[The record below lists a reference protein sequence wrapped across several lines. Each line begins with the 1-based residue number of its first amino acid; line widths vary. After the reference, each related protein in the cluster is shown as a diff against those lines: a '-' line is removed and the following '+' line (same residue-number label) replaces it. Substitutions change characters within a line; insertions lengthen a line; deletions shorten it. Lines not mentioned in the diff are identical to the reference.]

1 MHRRVALAIEAR
13 AGDRPSM
20 DDARELAGQY
30 RASASLPGAAR
41 GVGHAGRAAE
51 HAEAAGAYDTAA
63 SLFEI
68 ALELLP
74 DDGPER
80 ERLTARRAMALLRAT
95 RYDEGAELVLE
106 VADELAGRDERR
118 AAASLIA
125 DAAWASEMAGGS
137 PSAFALAAAGT
148 PLVDPNERDDVW
160 ARLTILDLRRRESIE
175 PGRVGVPIDTPERRE
190 AARLLHADP
199 RFRGSLAWAVWDTRA
214 DVLGARDGRHARPHV
229 LGRVLPRRAPH
240 VAAVRRRRRGARP
253 RVGGGER
260 LGGRGALRSRTR
272 LPRRRRVDDGAR
284 RELARRIDLRGSF
297 ALQLLGAKDDL
308 VHARDDGYED
318 LWGLAAL
325 LTSENTDRAQRWAE
339 AVWFAA
345 GARTLALEGRTD
357 EARTFLDGACEALP
371 SVPAWIVSSNRVVGD
386 AAEAMWVLGDGTH
399 LDAIAEAVR
408 SKLVGPDFRCPLV
421 DPRLALARVR
431 GIAGDVDGARQAFD
445 AARTVCDEDGLDTMR
460 AMVDH
465 DEGLLLARAG
475 DTEGARTLA
484 KVAAERFADL
494 EMGGWLVRAEELAAR

>member
-1 MHRRVALAIEAR
+1 
-13 AGDRPSM
+13 
-20 DDARELAGQY
+20 
-30 RASASLPGAAR
+30 
-41 GVGHAGRAAE
+41 
-51 HAEAAGAYDTAA
+51 
-63 SLFEI
+63 
-68 ALELLP
+68 
-74 DDGPER
+74 
-80 ERLTARRAMALLRAT
+80 MALLRAT

-106 VADELAGRDERR
+106 VADELAGRGERR

-214 DVLGARDGRHARPHV
+214 DVLERGTDDMHALTFWAGCYRDALPMWQRSAAAAEARGLVSEAVNDWAGAARCAVALGFLDDAESMMEHAARARRAASTCGGRSRCSSSAPRTTSSTRATTATTTCGDWRRCSRRRTPTARSA
-229 LGRVLPRRAPH
+229 GPRRCGSRPAP
-240 VAAVRRRRRGARP
+240 
-253 RVGGGER
+253 
-260 LGGRGALRSRTR
+260 
-272 LPRRRRVDDGAR
+272 
-284 RELARRIDLRGSF
+284 
-297 ALQLLGAKDDL
+297 
-308 VHARDDGYED
+308 
-318 LWGLAAL
+318 
-325 LTSENTDRAQRWAE
+325 
-339 AVWFAA
+339 
-345 GARTLALEGRTD
+345 RTLALEGRTD

-408 SKLVGPDFRCPLV
+408 TKLVGPDFRCPLV